1 MKLKWRTLWDP
12 IVGAVTFERASAGL
26 TAIKPTRVREE
37 GAERTPPS
45 PLAGSKRGS
54 PSRKQKANKPPT
66 RPAMMFPSL
75 IAPPA
80 VYPSLLRPTPT
91 LTLPQSLQ
99 SAFSSHSS
107 FLVEDLIR
115 IGRPTSYLSRTG
127 PPPSI
132 SPPTSTARTDSGPPE
147 LAGSTPTTGSRRI
160 CSPQTSSS
168 SDSTFLKFGV
178 NAILSSAPRSEAS
191 PALLQSIPPKTFSF
205 PYFEGSFQPFIRSS
219 YFPATS
225 AVVPIPGTFS
235 WPLAARGKPR
245 RGMLRRAVFSDVQRK
260 ALEKMFQ
267 KQKYISKPDRK
278 KLAAKLGLK
287 DSQVKIWFQNRR
299 MKWRNSKEREL
310 LSSGGCREQTLP
322 TKFNPHPDLSD
333 VGKKCSGEEEEEEEE
348 VPPVCPPSPR
358 HPLTYHQS
366 PEHLHLRDRLDS
378 QMSPS
383 PSHSSSPSKPS
394 DFSDSEEEDDEG
406 EEEEITVS

>member
-1 MKLKWRTLWDP
+1 
-12 IVGAVTFERASAGL
+12 
-26 TAIKPTRVREE
+26 
-37 GAERTPPS
+37 
-45 PLAGSKRGS
+45 
-54 PSRKQKANKPPT
+54 
-66 RPAMMFPSL
+66 MMFPSL

-115 IGRPTSYLSRTG
+115 ISRPASYLPRTA
-127 PPPSI
+127 PPPSM
-132 SPPTSTARTDSGPPE
+132 SPPASAARTDSGTPE
-147 LAGSTPTTGSRRI
+147 LSSSTATSAGSRRI
-160 CSPQTSSS
+160 SVPWGES
-168 SDSTFLKFGV
+168 
-178 NAILSSAPRSEAS
+178 NPSAELHLIYLLETS
-191 PALLQSIPPKTFSF
+191 PALLQSVPPKTFSF

-219 YFPATS
+219 YFPAAST
-225 AVVPIPGTFS
+225 VVPIPGTFS

-333 VGKKCSGEEEEEEEE
+333 VGKKCSGEEEEEE

-358 HPLTYHQS
+358 HPLTYQQS
-366 PEHLHLRDRLDS
+366 PEHLHLRDRLES

-406 EEEEITVS
+406 EEEEEEITVS

>member
-1 MKLKWRTLWDP
+1 
-12 IVGAVTFERASAGL
+12 
-26 TAIKPTRVREE
+26 
-37 GAERTPPS
+37 
-45 PLAGSKRGS
+45 
-54 PSRKQKANKPPT
+54 
-66 RPAMMFPSL
+66 MMFPSL

-99 SAFSSHSS
+99 STFSSHSS

-115 IGRPTSYLSRTG
+115 ISRPGVYPPRSA
-127 PPPSI
+127 PPPSSM
-132 SPPTSTARTDSGPPE
+132 SPPASTPRTDSGTPE
-147 LAGSTPTTGSRRI
+147 LPGCTAARRI
-160 CSPQTSSS
+160 CSPQSSG

-178 NAILSSAPRSEAS
+178 NAILSSAPRAESS
-191 PALLQSIPPKTFSF
+191 PALLQSVPPKTFSF

-219 YFPATS
+219 YFPAAS

-333 VGKKCSGEEEEEEEE
+333 VGKKCSGEEEEEEEG
-348 VPPVCPPSPR
+348 PMACSPSPR
-358 HPLTYHQS
+358 HPLPYHPAPQ
-366 PEHLHLRDRLDS
+366 HLRDRLGP
-378 QMSPS
+378 QIPPS

-394 DFSDSEEEDDEG
+394 DCSDSEEEDEEG
-406 EEEEITVS
+406 EEEEEEITVS

>member
-1 MKLKWRTLWDP
+1 
-12 IVGAVTFERASAGL
+12 
-26 TAIKPTRVREE
+26 
-37 GAERTPPS
+37 
-45 PLAGSKRGS
+45 
-54 PSRKQKANKPPT
+54 
-66 RPAMMFPSL
+66 MMFPSL

-99 SAFSSHSS
+99 SAFTSHSS

-115 IGRPTSYLSRTG
+115 ISRPASYLPRSC
-127 PPPSI
+127 PPPSM
-132 SPPTSTARTDSGPPE
+132 SPPTSASSTTRTDTVTSE
-147 LAGSTPTTGSRRI
+147 LVSCTTASARRV
-160 CSPQTSSS
+160 CSPQASASSNT
-168 SDSTFLKFGV
+168 DSTFLKFGV
-178 NAILSSAPRSEAS
+178 NAILSSAPRTDPS
-191 PALLQSIPPKTFSF
+191 PALLPSVPPKTFSF

-219 YFPATS
+219 YFPAS
-225 AVVPIPGTFS
+225 SSVVPIPGTFS

-260 ALEKMFQ
+260 ALERMFQ

-348 VPPVCPPSPR
+348 EVSPLCPASPQ
-358 HPLTYHQS
+358 HTLTYRQS
-366 PEHLHLRDRLDS
+366 PDHLHLRDRLHS
-378 QMSPS
+378 QLPPS

-406 EEEEITVS
+406 EEEEEEITVS

>member
-1 MKLKWRTLWDP
+1 MSP
-12 IVGAVTFERASAGL
+12 PASA
-26 TAIKPTRVREE
+26 P
-37 GAERTPPS
+37 
-45 PLAGSKRGS
+45 
-54 PSRKQKANKPPT
+54 
-66 RPAMMFPSL
+66 
-75 IAPPA
+75 
-80 VYPSLLRPTPT
+80 
-91 LTLPQSLQ
+91 
-99 SAFSSHSS
+99 
-107 FLVEDLIR
+107 
-115 IGRPTSYLSRTG
+115 
-127 PPPSI
+127 
-132 SPPTSTARTDSGPPE
+132 RTDAGTPE
-147 LAGSTPTTGSRRI
+147 LPGCTAPRRI
-160 CSPQTSSS
+160 CSPQSSG

-178 NAILSSAPRSEAS
+178 NAILSSAPRA
-191 PALLQSIPPKTFSF
+191 
-205 PYFEGSFQPFIRSS
+205 
-219 YFPATS
+219 ATS

-348 VPPVCPPSPR
+348 EGPMACPPSPR
-358 HPLTYHQS
+358 HPLPYHLAPQ
-366 PEHLHLRDRLDS
+366 HLRDRLGP
-378 QMSPS
+378 QTPPS

-394 DFSDSEEEDDEG
+394 DCSDSEEEDEEG
-406 EEEEITVS
+406 EEEEEEITVS

>member
-1 MKLKWRTLWDP
+1 
-12 IVGAVTFERASAGL
+12 
-26 TAIKPTRVREE
+26 
-37 GAERTPPS
+37 
-45 PLAGSKRGS
+45 
-54 PSRKQKANKPPT
+54 
-66 RPAMMFPSL
+66 MMFPSL

-80 VYPSLLRPTPT
+80 MYPSLLRPTPT

-115 IGRPTSYLSRTG
+115 ISRPAGYLPRSGSSPASMSPPISGVSTSRTDTA
-127 PPPSI
+127 PS
-132 SPPTSTARTDSGPPE
+132 SELVTSNS
-147 LAGSTPTTGSRRI
+147 SSVRRG
-160 CSPQTSSS
+160 CSAQTSVSS
-168 SDSTFLKFGV
+168 SNEATFLKFGV
-178 NAILSSAPRSEAS
+178 NAILSSTPRTETSH
-191 PALLQSIPPKTFSF
+191 ALIQNVPPKTFSF

-219 YFPATS
+219 YFPAS
-225 AVVPIPGTFS
+225 SVVPIPGTFS

-333 VGKKCSGEEEEEEEE
+333 VGKKGSGEEEEE
-348 VPPVCPPSPR
+348 PVSLLCPASPR
-358 HPLTYHQS
+358 HSLAYHQTTDH
-366 PEHLHLRDRLDS
+366 PHLRDRLDS
-378 QMSPS
+378 HMLPS

-394 DFSDSEEEDDEG
+394 DFSDSEEEEGEEDEDEEDE

>member
-1 MKLKWRTLWDP
+1 
-12 IVGAVTFERASAGL
+12 
-26 TAIKPTRVREE
+26 
-37 GAERTPPS
+37 
-45 PLAGSKRGS
+45 
-54 PSRKQKANKPPT
+54 
-66 RPAMMFPSL
+66 MMFPSL

-80 VYPSLLRPTPT
+80 VYPNLLRPTPT

-99 SAFSSHSS
+99 SAFSGHSS

-115 IGRPTSYLSRTG
+115 ISRPASYLPRSNA
-127 PPPSI
+127 PPPSM
-132 SPPTSTARTDSGPPE
+132 SPPSSGVNTAGTDTLTSEVVTSSPSG
-147 LAGSTPTTGSRRI
+147 TRRG
-160 CSPQTSSS
+160 CSSQTSASS
-168 SDSTFLKFGV
+168 GNDATFLKFGV
-178 NAILSSAPRSEAS
+178 NAILSSTPRTET
-191 PALLQSIPPKTFSF
+191 PHALIQNVPPKTFSF
-205 PYFEGSFQPFIRSS
+205 PYFEGSFQPFLRSS
-219 YFPATS
+219 YFPAS
-225 AVVPIPGTFS
+225 SVVPIPGTFS

-333 VGKKCSGEEEEEEEE
+333 VGKKGSGAEEEEETASL
-348 VPPVCPPSPR
+348 CPSSPR
-358 HPLTYHQS
+358 HTLTYHHQS
-366 PEHLHLRDRLDS
+366 TDHPHLRERLDS
-378 QMSPS
+378 QMLPS
-383 PSHSSSPSKPS
+383 PTHSCSPSKPS
-394 DFSDSEEEDDEG
+394 DFSDSEDEEEEEEG
-406 EEEEITVS
+406 EEEEEEITVS

>member
-1 MKLKWRTLWDP
+1 
-12 IVGAVTFERASAGL
+12 
-26 TAIKPTRVREE
+26 
-37 GAERTPPS
+37 
-45 PLAGSKRGS
+45 
-54 PSRKQKANKPPT
+54 
-66 RPAMMFPSL
+66 MMFPSL

-99 SAFSSHSS
+99 SAFSGHSS

-115 IGRPTSYLSRTG
+115 ITRPASYLPRSG
-127 PPPSI
+127 APPPSM
-132 SPPTSTARTDSGPPE
+132 SPPISAASAARTDTASASSE
-147 LAGSTPTTGSRRI
+147 LGAASAAGARRG
-160 CSPQTSSS
+160 CSAEPSVSPS
-168 SDSTFLKFGV
+168 NDATFLKFGV
-178 NAILSSAPRSEAS
+178 NAILSSTPRTAS
-191 PALLQSIPPKTFSF
+191 S
-205 PYFEGSFQPFIRSS
+205 
-219 YFPATS
+219 
-225 AVVPIPGTFS
+225 VVPIPGTFS

-333 VGKKCSGEEEEEEEE
+333 VGKKGSGEEEEEAAS
-348 VPPVCPPSPR
+348 PHCPASPR
-358 HPLTYHQS
+358 HPLSYHQS
-366 PEHLHLRDRLDS
+366 TERSHLRDRLDS
-378 QMSPS
+378 PMLPS
-383 PSHSSSPSKPS
+383 PTHSSSPSKPS
-394 DFSDSEEEDDEG
+394 DFSDSEEEDEEG
-406 EEEEITVS
+406 EDEEEITVS

>member
-1 MKLKWRTLWDP
+1 
-12 IVGAVTFERASAGL
+12 
-26 TAIKPTRVREE
+26 
-37 GAERTPPS
+37 
-45 PLAGSKRGS
+45 
-54 PSRKQKANKPPT
+54 
-66 RPAMMFPSL
+66 MMFPSL

-115 IGRPTSYLSRTG
+115 ISRPTSYLPRTA
-127 PPPSI
+127 PPPSM
-132 SPPTSTARTDSGPPE
+132 SPPTSAARTDSGTPE
-147 LAGSTPTTGSRRI
+147 LSSIHPPDNGI
-160 CSPQTSSS
+160 C
-168 SDSTFLKFGV
+168 FL
-178 NAILSSAPRSEAS
+178 S
-191 PALLQSIPPKTFSF
+191 PACEWPNKNNLSFINSFSC
-205 PYFEGSFQPFIRSS
+205 PFNENDLGKETIVPSVFSRGAWHAVVFTLCVS
-219 YFPATS
+219 PTATS
-225 AVVPIPGTFS
+225 TVVPIPGTFS

-333 VGKKCSGEEEEEEEE
+333 VGKKCSGEEEEEE

-406 EEEEITVS
+406 EEEEEEITVS

>member
-1 MKLKWRTLWDP
+1 
-12 IVGAVTFERASAGL
+12 
-26 TAIKPTRVREE
+26 
-37 GAERTPPS
+37 
-45 PLAGSKRGS
+45 
-54 PSRKQKANKPPT
+54 
-66 RPAMMFPSL
+66 MMFPSL

-115 IGRPTSYLSRTG
+115 ISRPGAYPPRSA
-127 PPPSI
+127 PPPSSM
-132 SPPTSTARTDSGPPE
+132 SPPASAPRTDSGTPE
-147 LAGSTPTTGSRRI
+147 LPGCTAARRI
-160 CSPQTSSS
+160 CSPQSSG

-178 NAILSSAPRSEAS
+178 NAILSSAPRAESS
-191 PALLQSIPPKTFSF
+191 PALLQSVPPKTFSF

-219 YFPATS
+219 YFPAAS

-333 VGKKCSGEEEEEEEE
+333 VGKKCSGEEEEEEEG
-348 VPPVCPPSPR
+348 PMACPPSPR
-358 HPLTYHQS
+358 HPLPYHPAPQ
-366 PEHLHLRDRLDS
+366 HLRDRLGP
-378 QMSPS
+378 QTPPS

-394 DFSDSEEEDDEG
+394 DCSDSEEEDEEG
-406 EEEEITVS
+406 EEEEEEITVS

>member
-1 MKLKWRTLWDP
+1 
-12 IVGAVTFERASAGL
+12 
-26 TAIKPTRVREE
+26 
-37 GAERTPPS
+37 
-45 PLAGSKRGS
+45 
-54 PSRKQKANKPPT
+54 
-66 RPAMMFPSL
+66 MMFPSL

-99 SAFSSHSS
+99 SAFSSHSG

-115 IGRPTSYLSRTG
+115 ISRPTGYLPRTA
-127 PPPSI
+127 PQPSM
-132 SPPTSTARTDSGPPE
+132 SPPTSAARTDSGTPE
-147 LAGSTPTTGSRRI
+147 LPSSTTVGSRRI

-178 NAILSSAPRSEAS
+178 NAILSSTPRAGKRGTDTPVDGS
-191 PALLQSIPPKTFSF
+191 PPEGQGGLVGAGPAQCSVPCVPPT
-205 PYFEGSFQPFIRSS
+205 
-219 YFPATS
+219 AAS

-333 VGKKCSGEEEEEEEE
+333 VGKKCSGEEEEEEE
-348 VPPVCPPSPR
+348 VPPVCPPSPQ

-406 EEEEITVS
+406 EEEEEEITVS